1 MTQDAKDTK
10 SMIEQLVHQLESED
24 EGERCAAREELVDVG
39 GHDVTRALVF
49 ELNDPRRNVRFEAAK
64 ALISIADPI
73 AAPALVQH
81 LSDDDYD
88 IRWLAAEGLWRF
100 GEAGLLTTLNESIR
114 NASNA
119 EFSDAAHHA
128 FKEFRKQG
136 VRAKYLDP
144 VIKAC
149 ESSEPGVSLRLAAY
163 KAVEQIKTG
172 KVE

>member
-1 MTQDAKDTK
+1 MTQDAKDTR
-10 SMIEQLVHQLESED
+10 SLIEQFVHQLESED
-24 EGERCAAREELVDVG
+24 EHERTAAREELIELG

-49 ELNDPRRNVRFEAAK
+49 ELNDPRRDVRWEAAK

-81 LSDDDYD
+81 LSDEDYD

-100 GEAGLLTTLNESIR
+100 GEAGLLSTLNESTR
-114 NASNA
+114 NASNVD
-119 EFSDAAHHA
+119 FCDAAHHA

-144 VIKAC
+144 VIDAC
-149 ESSEPGVSLRLAAY
+149 ESPEPGVSLPTAAY
-163 KAVEQIKTG
+163 HAVQQIKTG
-172 KVE
+172 RVE